1 VKTHAQKVK
10 INVQSKKKL
19 GMEPH
24 SVKVTYFASM
34 VVQMGQQIHV
44 DNIHANG
51 LLWCSYCTLE

>member
-1 VKTHAQKVK
+1 VKTHAHEVK

-24 SVKVTYFASM
+24 LVKVTYFASM

-51 LLWCSYCTLE
+51 LG